1 MSDEEKAE
9 LSQYAKNYIP
19 ILFNLYTAA
28 EKEGDPDKLPLLE
41 TIRMYLSLAKPEVSS
56 MNCEGNFSAKTA
68 TTISRTSSTRGS
80 DCPVP
85 FWLTRLCPV
94 LSNPITLRGLF
105 FKDVGPIEL

>member
-9 LSQYAKNYIP
+9 LSQYGKNYIP

-56 MNCEGNFSAKTA
+56 MNCERSFSARQRLRFQGLRLHVEA
-68 TTISRTSSTRGS
+68 TVQFPS
-80 DCPVP
+80 D
-85 FWLTRLCPV
+85 
-94 LSNPITLRGLF
+94 
-105 FKDVGPIEL
+105 